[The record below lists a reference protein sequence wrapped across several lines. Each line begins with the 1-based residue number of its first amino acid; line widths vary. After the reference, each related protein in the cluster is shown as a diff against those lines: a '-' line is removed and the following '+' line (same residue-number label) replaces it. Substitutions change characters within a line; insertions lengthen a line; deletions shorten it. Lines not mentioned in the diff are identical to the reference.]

1 MSAKVYHFC
10 QHERK
15 MLYLPSYNNYKALPI
30 GTVLTEC
37 PSCGKPMKPVTVT
50 GKSEGY
56 NQRTGWNTKGNYK
69 KEQQAKGRVRNI
81 ESEQQREAR
90 YARTRPYSP
99 FGFRF

>member
-15 MLYLPSYNNYKALPI
+15 LLYLPSFNNYKALGV

-37 PSCGKPMKPVTVT
+37 PSCGKPMAPLTVT
-50 GKSEGY
+50 EQSQGY

-69 KEQQAKGRVRNI
+69 KQ
-81 ESEQQREAR
+81 QQRKAKWNNTTPCFQQR
-90 YARTRPYSP
+90 MNQIGLVRR
-99 FGFRF
+99 